1 MDLEKDQKY
10 FYIAR
15 EGLKAPLPEPWKPYK
30 NSKGEIF
37 FINLETHEQV
47 YEHPCDNHYKLVFAQ
62 TKARD
67 LNKME
72 SPKEMFKGLSFNQN
86 IIDVQRKKEKLQAEE
101 NFEQHQMIN
110 DSFSNHSVNNSTNQV
125 PASHLKS
132 IAEVGSFH
140 HPTGDLKNILLAPRE
155 VPENNLEE
163 DQRRIDEE
171 TTNKI
176 RKYEKS
182 KNQVD
187 VKPSFFLDI
196 LKPTEYLKYFQMHL
210 NEGND

>member
-47 YEHPCDNHYKLVFAQ
+47 YEHPCDNHYKMVFAQ
-62 TKARD
+62 TKARE

-86 IIDVQRKKEKLQAEE
+86 IIDAQRKKEKVQLEE
-101 NFEQHQMIN
+101 NIEQHQMIN
-110 DSFSNHSVNNSTNQV
+110 DSFSNHSVNNSTSQV
-125 PASHLKS
+125 QVSQLKS
-132 IAEVGSFH
+132 IAEVGTLH
-140 HPTGDLKNILLAPRE
+140 HPTGELKNVLLAPRE
-155 VPENNLEE
+155 GPEVSSLEE

-171 TTNKI
+171 ISNKI

-182 KNQVD
+182 KNQV
-187 VKPSFFLDI
+187 I
-196 LKPTEYLKYFQMHL
+196 I
-210 NEGND
+210 